1 MGEFQYIK
9 LDKIAKIKKGQ
20 ILSRISD
27 SKNEDYKCDDII
39 NYKLLRESYIKK
51 GYIEYGINLDKS
63 SIYIATK
70 DVNESIKDNLSR
82 VGDIVV
88 RTKIPCNAVLIEEED
103 ANKLVDSECFII
115 RNIDESIDKYYLLS
129 YLNSDLFLE
138 HLKETQGTKYHNKVI
153 IDEYKQINVPIL
165 SSRFEMEHIG
175 QMYKEMIEKRTI
187 INKIITLEDE
197 INNKRFLELV
207 SVNDEFKK

>member
-1 MGEFQYIK
+1 MASFQYIK
-9 LDKIAKIKKGQ
+9 LENIAKIKKGQ
-20 ILSRISD
+20 ILCRIKDSSNSD
-27 SKNEDYKCDDII
+27 DTKKYR
-39 NYKLLRESYIKK
+39 LLRESYIKK
-51 GYIEYGINLDKS
+51 GYIEYGINLANS
-63 SIYIATK
+63 SINIATK
-70 DVNESIKDNLSR
+70 DVNDSIKDNLSR

-88 RTKIPCNAVLIEEED
+88 RTKIPCNAVLIGEDD
-103 ANKLVDSECFII
+103 ANKLVDAECFII

-138 HLKETQGTKYHNKVI
+138 NLKEIPESESGKLNVKDYI
-153 IDEYKQINVPIL
+153 QINVPIL

-175 QMYKEMIEKRTI
+175 QMYKEMILKRTI

-207 SVNDEFKK
+207 SVNDEFK